1 MPDDAFHKSA
11 LAEFA
16 RAKAPEFIARFHRPK
31 GRCFY
36 PKIICETRSKKL
48 ALVALLLAAT
58 CIQLGCRQQWEPA
71 GIVTVLIESSPTN
84 LDPRIGVDA
93 QSERI
98 DSLIFDSLVRKDEH
112 FNPTPWLATSWETP
126 DPLTWVFHL
135 RNDVH
140 FHDGRLLTSA
150 DVKYTLDSILQGKIV
165 SVKAN
170 AYQTIDRVDAPD
182 AQTLVVHLKKPDP
195 ALLWNLS
202 DGGFG
207 VVPAGSGRDFW
218 KHPIGSG
225 PYEFVSQEQ
234 DKDVVLRRAPHSWQ
248 PLPSIPTLRFAVV
261 PDATTR
267 ALELEK
273 GSADATI
280 NALPADTVYALRR
293 DSNLQIDSGP
303 GTTLVYLTFN
313 TRDPVLRDP
322 RVRNAIALAIN
333 RPLIIHSLYRDE
345 ARLAESILPPE
356 HWAWNGNVAQ
366 HNYDPA
372 AANALL
378 DEAGY
383 PRKADGYRFHIGMKT
398 STDEGSRLLAMVVQ
412 QQLANVGI
420 ALDVRSFEF
429 ATFYADISRGV
440 FQMAPSRWIG
450 GNEAPDIF
458 RYSFATA
465 SFPPH
470 GANRGFYANTR
481 VDQLLSEAAS
491 TSDRAKQQTAYD
503 EVQSILAKD
512 MPTINLWYL
521 DTVLVHSRRLGNL
534 HLSPSGNYDFLRGAI
549 LKE

>member
-1 MPDDAFHKSA
+1 MA
-11 LAEFA
+11 
-16 RAKAPEFIARFHRPK
+16 
-31 GRCFY
+31 
-36 PKIICETRSKKL
+36 
-48 ALVALLLAAT
+48 VLLAGLA
-58 CIQLGCRQQWEPA
+58 CIQVGCEREQEPA
-71 GIVTVLIESSPTN
+71 NTITVLIESSPTN
-84 LDPRIGVDA
+84 LDPRIGIDA

-112 FNPTPWLATSWETP
+112 FNPQPWLAERWENP
-126 DPLTWVFHL
+126 DALTWIFHL
-135 RNDVH
+135 RNNVH

-150 DVKYTLDSILQGKIV
+150 DVKYTLDSILQGKVI

-170 AYQTIDRVDAPD
+170 AYQTLDHVDASDP
-182 AQTLVVHLKKPDP
+182 QTLIIHLKKSDP

-225 PYEFVSQEQ
+225 PFEFVSQEQ
-234 DKDVVLRRAPHSWQ
+234 DKDVILKRAPQSWQ
-248 PLPSIPTLRFAVV
+248 PLPSIQRLRFAVV

-267 ALELEK
+267 ALELQK
-273 GSADATI
+273 GSADALI

-293 DSNLQIDSGP
+293 NTNLQIDSGP

-313 TRDPVLRDP
+313 TRDPILRDT

-333 RPLIIHSLYRDE
+333 RPLIIHSLYRDQ
-345 ARLAESILPPE
+345 ARLAESVLPPE
-356 HWAWNGNVAQ
+356 HWAWNGNVAP
-366 HNYDPA
+366 HDYDPA

-378 DEAGY
+378 DQAGY
-383 PRKADGYRFHIGMKT
+383 SRKADGYRFHIGMKT

-412 QQLANVGI
+412 QQLSRAGI
-420 ALDVRSFEF
+420 AVDVRSFEF

-458 RYSFATA
+458 RYSFATT

-470 GANRGFYANTR
+470 GANRGFYANAQ
-481 VDQLLSEAAS
+481 VDQLLAEAAS
-491 TSDRAKQQTAYD
+491 TADQSKQQADYHA
-503 EVQSILAKD
+503 VQKILSQD

-521 DTVLVHSRRLGNL
+521 DTVLVHSRRLQNL
-534 HLSPSGNYDFLRGAI
+534 HLSPSGNYDFLRGAT

>member
-1 MPDDAFHKSA
+1 MA
-11 LAEFA
+11 
-16 RAKAPEFIARFHRPK
+16 
-31 GRCFY
+31 G
-36 PKIICETRSKKL
+36 
-48 ALVALLLAAT
+48 LLAGLA
-58 CIQLGCRQQWEPA
+58 CIQVGCKREQEPA
-71 GIVTVLIESSPTN
+71 NTITVLIESSPTN
-84 LDPRIGVDA
+84 LDPRIGIDA

-112 FNPTPWLATSWETP
+112 FNPQPWLAERWENP
-126 DPLTWVFHL
+126 DALTWIFHL
-135 RNDVH
+135 RNNVH

-150 DVKYTLDSILQGKIV
+150 DVKYTLDSILQGKVI

-170 AYQTIDRVDAPD
+170 AYQTLDHVDASDP
-182 AQTLVVHLKKPDP
+182 QTLIIHLKKSDP

-225 PYEFVSQEQ
+225 PFEFVSQEQ
-234 DKDVVLRRAPHSWQ
+234 DKDVILKRAPQSWQ
-248 PLPSIPTLRFAVV
+248 PLPSIQRLRFAVV

-267 ALELEK
+267 ALELQK
-273 GSADATI
+273 GSADALI

-293 DSNLQIDSGP
+293 NTNLQIDSGP

-313 TRDPVLRDP
+313 TRDPILRDT

-333 RPLIIHSLYRDE
+333 RPLIIHSLYRDQ
-345 ARLAESILPPE
+345 ARLAESVLPPE
-356 HWAWNGNVAQ
+356 HWAWNGNVAP
-366 HNYDPA
+366 HDYDPA

-378 DEAGY
+378 DQAGY
-383 PRKADGYRFHIGMKT
+383 SRKADGYRFHIGMKT

-412 QQLANVGI
+412 QQLSRAGI
-420 ALDVRSFEF
+420 AVDVRSFEF

-458 RYSFATA
+458 RYSFATT

-470 GANRGFYANTR
+470 GANRGFYANAQ
-481 VDQLLSEAAS
+481 VDQLLAEAAS
-491 TSDRAKQQTAYD
+491 TTDQSKQQADYRA
-503 EVQSILAKD
+503 VQKILSQD

-521 DTVLVHSRRLGNL
+521 DTVLVHSRRLQNL
-534 HLSPSGNYDFLRGAI
+534 HLSPSGNYDFLRGAT

>member
-1 MPDDAFHKSA
+1 MFRRLMA
-11 LAEFA
+11 
-16 RAKAPEFIARFHRPK
+16 
-31 GRCFY
+31 
-36 PKIICETRSKKL
+36 
-48 ALVALLLAAT
+48 VLLAGLA
-58 CIQLGCRQQWEPA
+58 CIQVGCEREQEPA
-71 GIVTVLIESSPTN
+71 NTITVLIESSPTN
-84 LDPRIGVDA
+84 LDPRIGIDA

-112 FNPTPWLATSWETP
+112 FNPQPWLAERWENP
-126 DPLTWVFHL
+126 DALTWIFHL
-135 RNDVH
+135 RNNVH

-150 DVKYTLDSILQGKIV
+150 DVKYTLDSILQGKVI

-170 AYQTIDRVDAPD
+170 AYQTLDHVDASDP
-182 AQTLVVHLKKPDP
+182 QTLIIHLKKSDP

-225 PYEFVSQEQ
+225 PFEFVSQEQ
-234 DKDVVLRRAPHSWQ
+234 DKDVILKRAPQSWQ
-248 PLPSIPTLRFAVV
+248 PLPSIQRLRFAVV

-267 ALELEK
+267 ALELQK
-273 GSADATI
+273 GSADALI

-293 DSNLQIDSGP
+293 NTNLQIDSGP

-313 TRDPVLRDP
+313 TRDPILRDT

-333 RPLIIHSLYRDE
+333 RPLIIHSLYRDQ
-345 ARLAESILPPE
+345 ARLAESVLPPE
-356 HWAWNGNVAQ
+356 HWAWNGNVAP
-366 HNYDPA
+366 HDYDPV

-378 DEAGY
+378 DQAGY
-383 PRKADGYRFHIGMKT
+383 SRKADGYRFHIGMKT

-412 QQLANVGI
+412 QQLSHAGI
-420 ALDVRSFEF
+420 AVDVRSFEF

-458 RYSFATA
+458 RYSFATT

-470 GANRGFYANTR
+470 GANRGFYANAQ
-481 VDQLLSEAAS
+481 VDQLLAEAAS
-491 TSDRAKQQTAYD
+491 TTDQSKQQADYRA
-503 EVQSILAKD
+503 VQKILSQD

-521 DTVLVHSRRLGNL
+521 DTVLVHSRRLQNL
-534 HLSPSGNYDFLRGAI
+534 HLSPSGNYDFLRGAT

>member
-1 MPDDAFHKSA
+1 MA
-11 LAEFA
+11 
-16 RAKAPEFIARFHRPK
+16 
-31 GRCFY
+31 
-36 PKIICETRSKKL
+36 
-48 ALVALLLAAT
+48 VLLAGLA
-58 CIQLGCRQQWEPA
+58 CIQVGCEREQEPA
-71 GIVTVLIESSPTN
+71 NTITVLIESSPTN
-84 LDPRIGVDA
+84 LDPRIGIDA

-112 FNPTPWLATSWETP
+112 FNPQPWLAERWENP
-126 DPLTWVFHL
+126 DALTWIFHL
-135 RNDVH
+135 RNNVH

-150 DVKYTLDSILQGKIV
+150 DVKYTLDSILQGKVI

-170 AYQTIDRVDAPD
+170 AYQTLDHVDASDP
-182 AQTLVVHLKKPDP
+182 QTLIIHLKKSDP

-225 PYEFVSQEQ
+225 PFEFVSQEQ
-234 DKDVVLRRAPHSWQ
+234 DKDVILKRAPQSWQ
-248 PLPSIPTLRFAVV
+248 PLPSIQRLRFAVV

-267 ALELEK
+267 ALELQK
-273 GSADATI
+273 GSADALI

-293 DSNLQIDSGP
+293 NTNLQIDSGP

-313 TRDPVLRDP
+313 TRDPILRDT

-333 RPLIIHSLYRDE
+333 RPLIIHSLYRDQ
-345 ARLAESILPPE
+345 ARLAESVLPPE
-356 HWAWNGNVAQ
+356 HWAWNGNVAP
-366 HNYDPA
+366 HDYDPA

-378 DEAGY
+378 DQAGY
-383 PRKADGYRFHIGMKT
+383 SRKADGYRFHIGMKT

-412 QQLANVGI
+412 QQLSHAGI
-420 ALDVRSFEF
+420 AVDVRSFEF

-458 RYSFATA
+458 RYSFATT

-470 GANRGFYANTR
+470 GANRGFYANAQ
-481 VDQLLSEAAS
+481 VDQLLAEAAS
-491 TSDRAKQQTAYD
+491 TTDQSKQRADYRA
-503 EVQSILAKD
+503 VQKILSQD

-521 DTVLVHSRRLGNL
+521 DTVLVHSRRLQNL
-534 HLSPSGNYDFLRGAI
+534 HLSPSGNYDFLRGAT

>member
-1 MPDDAFHKSA
+1 MFK
-11 LAEFA
+11 E
-16 RAKAPEFIARFHRPK
+16 RFW
-31 GRCFY
+31 
-36 PKIICETRSKKL
+36 L
-48 ALVALLLAAT
+48 ALKGHGFSCAVKLQIECSFSRRGMASFLKSGVSALLLF
-58 CIQLGCRQQWEPA
+58 
-71 GIVTVLIESSPTN
+71 GICLVTSACNHQHTDANTVTMLIESSPTN
-84 LDPRIGVDA
+84 LDPRIGIDA

-112 FNPTPWLATSWETP
+112 FNPQPWLAVRWENP
-126 DPLTWVFHL
+126 DALTWIFHL
-135 RNDVH
+135 RRDVH

-150 DVKYTLDSILQGKIV
+150 DVKYTLDSILQGKVI

-170 AYQTIDRVDAPD
+170 AYQTFDRVDAPD
-182 AQTLVVHLKKPDP
+182 PQTLIIHLKKPDP

-225 PYEFVSQEQ
+225 PFEFVSQEQ
-234 DKDVVLRRAPHSWQ
+234 DKDVILKRASQSWQ
-248 PLPSIPTLRFAVV
+248 PLPSIQRLRFAVV

-267 ALELEK
+267 ALELQK
-273 GSADATI
+273 GSADALI

-313 TRDPVLRDP
+313 TRDPILRDA

-333 RPLIIHSLYRDE
+333 RPLIIHSLYRDQ

-356 HWAWNGNVAQ
+356 HWAWNGNVA
-366 HNYDPA
+366 HHDYNLA
-372 AANALL
+372 EANALL
-378 DEAGY
+378 DQAGY
-383 PRKADGYRFHIGMKT
+383 PRKTDGFRFHIGMKT

-412 QQLANVGI
+412 QQLSQAGI
-420 ALDVRSFEF
+420 AVDVRSFEF
-429 ATFYADISRGV
+429 ATFYSDISRGV

-470 GANRGFYANTR
+470 GANRGFYANAQ
-481 VDQLLSEAAS
+481 VDQLLAEAAS
-491 TSDRAKQQTAYD
+491 TADQSKQQADYGA
-503 EVQSILAKD
+503 VQKILAQD

-521 DTVLVHSRRLGNL
+521 DTVLVHSRRLQNL
-534 HLSPSGNYDFLRGAI
+534 HLSPSGNYDFLRDAT

>member
-1 MPDDAFHKSA
+1 M
-11 LAEFA
+11 
-16 RAKAPEFIARFHRPK
+16 
-31 GRCFY
+31 
-36 PKIICETRSKKL
+36 SKNL
-48 ALVALLLAAT
+48 SLALLLIAAT
-58 CIQLGCRQQWEPA
+58 SLQVGCQHQQK
-71 GIVTVLIESSPTN
+71 GTGTVTVLIESSPTN
-84 LDPRIGVDA
+84 LDPRIGIDA

-112 FNPTPWLATSWETP
+112 FNLQPWLAASWENP
-126 DPLTWVFHL
+126 GALTYIFHL

-140 FHDGRLLTSA
+140 FHNGQLLTSA
-150 DVKYTLDSILQGKIV
+150 DAKYTLDTILQGKVI

-182 AQTLVVHLKKPDP
+182 AHTLVIHLKKPDP

-218 KHPIGSG
+218 QHPIGSG
-225 PYEFVSQEQ
+225 PFQFVSQEQ
-234 DKDVVLRRAPHSWQ
+234 DKDVMLERAVNSWQ
-248 PLPSIPTLRFAVV
+248 PLPAIQGLRFAVV

-267 ALELEK
+267 ALELQK
-273 GSADATI
+273 GSADALI

-293 DSNLQIDSGP
+293 DANLQIDAGP
-303 GTTLVYLTFN
+303 GTTLIYLTFN
-313 TRDPVLRDP
+313 TRDPVLRDA

-333 RPLIIHSLYRDE
+333 RPLIIHSLYRDQ
-345 ARLAESILPPE
+345 ARLAESTLPPE
-356 HWAWNGNVAQ
+356 HWAWNGDVTR
-366 HNYDPA
+366 HSYDSA

-378 DEAGY
+378 DRAGY
-383 PRKADGYRFHIGMKT
+383 TRKADGYRFHIGMKT
-398 STDEGSRLLAMVVQ
+398 STDESSRLLAMVVQ
-412 QQLANVGI
+412 QQLADVGI

-440 FQMAPSRWIG
+440 FQVAPSRWIG

-470 GANRGFYANTR
+470 GANRGFYANPQIDR
-481 VDQLLSEAAS
+481 LLTEAAA
-491 TSDRAKQQTAYD
+491 TADRSQQKTLYGD
-503 EVQSILAKD
+503 VQKILADD
-512 MPTINLWYL
+512 MPAINLWYL
-521 DTVLVHSRRLGNL
+521 DTVLVHSRRLQNL
-534 HLSPSGNYDFLRGAI
+534 HLSPSGNYDFLRDAT

>member
-1 MPDDAFHKSA
+1 MSLPQPARNDPLFWDKSPMCK
-11 LAEFA
+11 
-16 RAKAPEFIARFHRPK
+16 R
-31 GRCFY
+31 
-36 PKIICETRSKKL
+36 L
-48 ALVALLLAAT
+48 ALTFLLIAA
-58 CIQLGCRQQWEPA
+58 CACNLGCNRQQLSTNS
-71 GIVTVLIESSPTN
+71 VTVLIESSPTN

-112 FNPTPWLATSWETP
+112 FELQPWLAESWQTP
-126 DPLTWVFHL
+126 DPLTYIFHL
-135 RNDVH
+135 RGDVH

-150 DVKYTLDSILQGKIV
+150 DVKYTLDTILQGKVV

-170 AYQTIDRVDAPD
+170 AYQTFDHVDAPD
-182 AQTLVVHLKKPDP
+182 AQTLIIHLKKPDP

-218 KHPIGSG
+218 QHPIGSG
-225 PYEFVSQEQ
+225 PFAFVSQEQ
-234 DKDVVLRRAPHSWQ
+234 DKDVMLQRAPHTWQ
-248 PLPSIPTLRFAVV
+248 PLPSIQSLRFAVV

-267 ALELEK
+267 ALELQK

-280 NALPADTVYALRR
+280 NALPADMVYAMRR

-303 GTTLVYLTFN
+303 GTTLAYLIFN
-313 TRDPVLRDP
+313 TRDAVLRDA

-333 RPLIIHSLYRDE
+333 RPLIIHSLYRDQ
-345 ARLAESILPPE
+345 ARVAESVLPPE
-356 HWAWNGNVAQ
+356 HWAWSGDVER
-366 HNYDPA
+366 HSYDPA

-378 DEAGY
+378 DSAGY
-383 PRKADGYRFHIGMKT
+383 PHKADGYRFHLGMKT
-398 STDEGSRLLAMVVQ
+398 STDESSRLLAMVVQ
-412 QQLANVGI
+412 QQLADVGI
-420 ALDVRSFEF
+420 ALDVRSYEF

-458 RYSFATA
+458 RYSFAKA

-470 GANRGFYANTR
+470 GANRGFYENPQI
-481 VDQLLSEAAS
+481 DQLLTDAAS
-491 TSDRAKQQTAYD
+491 TSDRPRQQADYD
-503 EVQSILAKD
+503 NVQKTLAKD
-512 MPTINLWYL
+512 MPTINLWYM
-521 DTVLVHSRRLGNL
+521 DTVLVHSRRLQNL
-534 HLSPSGNYDFLRGAI
+534 HLSPSGNYDFLRDAT